1 MTAISVYATPTDL
14 QQAGLPAKALT
25 GVSTTIQQN
34 ALAKAS
40 SMMDDYFRSQF
51 TLPFTAISYSLTQRC
66 CDIAALIIMK
76 FKGFDPEDPADKAIK
91 DGYED
96 AIKWCEGV
104 RDRII
109 SPGCVDS
116 ATPANRNASPA
127 ARPIISSWD
136 ALL

>member
-1 MTAISVYATPTDL
+1 MAITVYATVTDL
-14 QQAGLPAKALT
+14 QQAGLPPKALT
-25 GVSTTIQQN
+25 GVSVTIQQN
-34 ALAKAS
+34 ALTKAS
-40 SMMDDYFRSQF
+40 SIMDDYFRTQF
-51 TLPFTAISYSLTQRC
+51 KLPFQSISYSLTQRC
-66 CDIAALIIMK
+66 CDIAGLLIMK

-91 DGYED
+91 EGHDD

-116 ATPANRNASPA
+116 ATPANRTTSPA
-127 ARPIISSWD
+127 ASPIISSWD